1 MGAHS
6 TINVTRSKAR
16 STVIEHVLCA
26 GDEEL
31 ERLLDRILD
40 AQVLNCRIV
49 LDDDPD
55 NQDDWIR

>member
-16 STVIEHVLCA
+16 SAVIEHVLRA

-31 ERLLDRILD
+31 ERLLDRVLD
-40 AQVLNCRIV
+40 EQLYNCRIV
-49 LDDDPD
+49 SDGDED
-55 NQDDWIR
+55 NQDHYLR